1 MFKEIK
7 EIYESNFMVKFKLC
21 NVDYIIEKYEEDI
34 VIYQEQNPLRKNR
47 YRSIEELFNNYLIYS
62 EPLIENENLIQKI
75 YK

>member
-47 YRSIEELFNNYLIYS
+47 YHSIEELFNNYLIYS

>member
-1 MFKEIK
+1 MLNEIK